1 MASPGRVGGGSA
13 PGLPLDGWAVAGPEE
28 WAGPLRLGDPA
39 VLARVQGGRTLLDL
53 RAVDPGRDGALVT
66 AVLAVADR
74 AP

>member
-1 MASPGRVGGGSA
+1 
-13 PGLPLDGWAVAGPEE
+13 
-28 WAGPLRLGDPA
+28 
-39 VLARVQGGRTLLDL
+39 VQGGRTLLDL